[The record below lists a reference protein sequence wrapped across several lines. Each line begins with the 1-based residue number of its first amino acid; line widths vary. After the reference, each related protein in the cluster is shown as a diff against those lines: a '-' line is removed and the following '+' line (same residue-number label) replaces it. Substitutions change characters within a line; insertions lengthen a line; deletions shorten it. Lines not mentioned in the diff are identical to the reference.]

1 MPEALTIASAD
12 RRSCPTTSTR
22 STEKRPTRSSHRNS
36 HPAPAASVATTRAAP
51 PHSPTR
57 RASRRARRRRRSSRC
72 PVMAA
77 SGSAR
82 SPRARAAPRGERTAL
97 RPLMPCSTSLV
108 PHDADLGLEGEP
120 EVVLHPLARDLH
132 EAQNVRGG
140 GAAPV
145 HDEVG
150 VLGRDLGAVVP
161 LALQADL
168 LDEAGRQLAL
178 RILPH
183 ASRGGEGEWLRR
195 LLLLEALAHV
205 LLDLRLGPAME
216 LQPRPH
222 QHGAGRRA
230 EGAVAEAAAVVGLEL
245 AEGA

>member
-82 SPRARAAPRGERTAL
+82 SPRAAPRGERTAL

-132 EAQNVRGG
+132 EAQDVRGG

-183 ASRGGEGEWLRR
+183 ASRRGEGERLRR
-195 LLLLEALAHV
+195 FLLLEALTHV
-205 LLDLRLGPAME
+205 LLYVRLGPAME
-216 LQPRPH
+216 LQPRAH
-222 QHGAGRRA
+222 
-230 EGAVAEAAAVVGLEL
+230 
-245 AEGA
+245 